1 MTSMP
6 PGEGVGA
13 LAANTPHQLGA
24 SLHSEERSS
33 SPVPQSTMC
42 GIPTGLGGV
51 AVVVAGG
58 AAKLESVGDR
68 VTGLFVRGNMVI
80 FE

>member
-1 MTSMP
+1 
-6 PGEGVGA
+6 
-13 LAANTPHQLGA
+13 
-24 SLHSEERSS
+24 
-33 SPVPQSTMC
+33 MC